1 MNNDYA
7 FLTHWR
13 FKATVDQVYDLIS
26 EPLEYPRW
34 WPSVYLEITELDPGD
49 ATGIGQRLRL
59 HTRGWLPYTILW
71 ESVATEIERPRRL
84 AIRALG
90 DFDGAGIWTLTQ
102 DGEFTDVLFD
112 WRLTAEKP
120 LLRRLSFV
128 LKPVFSANHRWAMA
142 RGEQSLNLELARQ
155 RATTAEERDQIPA
168 PPGPNKT
175 SALWLGFGTVV
186 FVAVLILLVRLIFF
200 R

>member
-1 MNNDYA
+1 
-7 FLTHWR
+7 
-13 FKATVDQVYDLIS
+13 VEQVYDLIAD
-26 EPLEYPRW
+26 PLAYPRW
-34 WPSVYLEITELDPGD
+34 WPSVYLEITELVPGD
-49 ATGIGQRLRL
+49 ATGMGQRLRL